1 MKRIRIGAGMGFYGD
16 SILPALETVQRG
28 QVQYVAMDHL
38 AELTL
43 AILQKDRQRDPS
55 LGYTR
60 DIGETMRLLLPETLS
75 RGIRLI
81 TNAGGINPQGAA
93 QEVLRVARELGVGRV
108 RVAVVTGDG
117 IGHRLDELEAAGV
130 RFEDPETGQT
140 LAGVRDRVLFA
151 SVYLGAWPIVEAL
164 RRGADVVVTGRTTDT
179 APFAAPLIHEFGWS
193 SDDWDR
199 LAAGILVGHLLEC
212 SGQATGGNFS
222 GRWWEVEGLDG
233 IGYPIAEVDAAG
245 AVIITK
251 AAGTGGLVTV
261 DTVKEQLLYEIHDP
275 SAYLT
280 PDVTLDLS
288 RVRLEQVGAD
298 QVRVSG
304 VRGRPAPATLKAL
317 VGYAAGWAGEGML
330 GFSWPDA
337 LPKARRAAEIL
348 RAQLDRLGIVADEV
362 HEAYLGYDSLHGP
375 VAPEPDPDRLNEV
388 FLRMAIRTQRPEDA
402 ARFARL
408 FPPLALSGPPFIG
421 GLGGVSRPR
430 QLLGFLSALIP
441 RELIEPHVRVE
452 LLEVGS

>member
-1 MKRIRIGAGMGFYGD
+1 MRRVRVGAGIGFYGD
-16 SILPALETVQRG
+16 SILPAVETAKHGR
-28 QVQYVAMDHL
+28 VQYLAMDHL

-43 AILQKDRQRDPS
+43 AILQKDRQKDPS

-60 DIGETMRLLLPETLS
+60 DVGETMRRLLPETLP
-75 RGIRLI
+75 RGIRLV
-81 TNAGGINPQGAA
+81 TNAGGIHPHGAA
-93 QEVLRVARELGVGRV
+93 QEVLRVARELGVGRL

-130 RFEDPETGQT
+130 RFEDRETGRT
-140 LAGVRDRVLFA
+140 LAEVRDRVLFA

-164 RRGADVVVTGRTTDT
+164 RLGADVVVTGRTTDT
-179 APFAAPLIHEFGWS
+179 APFAAPLIYEFGWA

-222 GRWWEVEGLDG
+222 GHWWEVENLDR
-233 IGYPIAEVDAAG
+233 IGYPVAEVDEAG
-245 AVIITK
+245 GILITK
-251 AAGTGGLVTV
+251 TEGTGGLVTV

-275 SAYLT
+275 ACYLT
-280 PDVTLDLS
+280 PDVTVDLS
-288 RVRLEQVGAD
+288 RVRLEQVGPD

-304 VRGRPAPATLKAL
+304 VRGMPAPATLKAL
-317 VGYAAGWAGEGML
+317 VGYGAGWAGEGMM

-337 LPKARRAAEIL
+337 LPKARRAAAIL
-348 RAQLDRLGIVADEV
+348 RAQMARLGIEAEEV
-362 HEAYLGYDSLHGP
+362 HEAYLGYNALHGP
-375 VAPEPDPDRLNEV
+375 MAPEPDPDQLNEV
-388 FLRMAIRTQRPEDA
+388 FLRMAIRTRRPEEA

-421 GLGGVSRPR
+421 GLGGVGRPR

-441 RELIEPHVRVE
+441 RELIEPHVQVE
-452 LLEVGS
+452 LLEVG